1 MNLKGGRPER
11 FGAIASFFYRLW
23 AEPAL
28 SPMHDRIAAEIP
40 LERGR
45 ILDVGCGPGRLT
57 RRIAAARP
65 NAQVT
70 GLDLSADMIRQ
81 AERGPGLP
89 NLVFRHGRPATLE
102 GSGPFDF
109 ALSVLSFHHW
119 EDPAG
124 GLEAVHGA
132 LAPTGRFWIYEPDS
146 EASDEDIRR
155 DHAPLWGWLRLPGGL
170 HRRMAKKHGFSL
182 AEIDRLVRPAVAQTS
197 FRECAPER
205 RGSTIRIELVRR

>member
-28 SPMHDRIAAEIP
+28 VPMHDRIAAEIP

-65 NAQVT
+65 NAQVM

-81 AERGPGLP
+81 AERGPRLP
-89 NLVFRHGRPATLE
+89 NLAFRRGRPASLARE
-102 GSGPFDF
+102 EPFDF
-109 ALSVLSFHHW
+109 AVSVLSFHHW
-119 EDPAG
+119 EEPAQD
-124 GLEAVHGA
+124 LAAIHRI
-132 LAPTGRFWIYEPDS
+132 LAPGGRLWIYEQDP
-146 EASDEDIRR
+146 EADVAAIHADR
-155 DHAPLWGWLRLPGGL
+155 APLFLGLRVPIVFQ
-170 HRRMAKKHGFSL
+170 RRLARGHGFTM
-182 AEIDRLVRPAVAQTS
+182 AEIDANVRPLVERVWARFEVNRSGAC
-197 FRECAPER
+197 FRM
-205 RGSTIRIELVRR
+205 ELQK